1 MYACDTRHEPKFQV
15 TYMHTKGSNHVL
27 SWLVCDMCMENK
39 DCFGDKTQI
48 ASIEVLA

>member
-1 MYACDTRHEPKFQV
+1 MDICDTRHEPKFQV

-39 DCFGDKTQI
+39 NCFGDKTQI
-48 ASIEVLA
+48 TSMDVLA